1 MEGKSLRYE
10 TVIGLEVH
18 AQLKTKSKIFCG
30 SDASFGANPNEHTCT
45 IDLGLPGVLPVLS
58 KEVVESS
65 IKLGLAVGAK
75 ISESC
80 RFARKHYFY
89 PDLPKGYQI
98 SQYESPICEGGEVS
112 FLTKKN
118 EKVIIRLTRIHMEED
133 AGKLIHDDQSLK
145 NTGSLVDFNRAG
157 VPLLEI
163 VSEPELRS
171 PQDAELYARKL
182 RTLVRYLDIC
192 DGNMQEG
199 SLRCDANISL
209 RKPGEKSFGSK
220 VEIKNVNSFR
230 SLRKALEYEELRQA
244 ELLNENQSIIQET
257 RLWDESS
264 NVTRNMRTKEYAHDY
279 RYFPDPD
286 LVPLEVDKEWIS
298 EIEKTLPELPD
309 TKRARFVNNYKLPLY
324 DSEILTSEHAIADY
338 FEKTVKSFDPKDVKL
353 ASNWVMGDIL
363 GLLNERKI
371 SIEECPI
378 SPENLAEMISLII
391 DGTISGKIAKEVFTE
406 MAKSGNDAHKIVD
419 EKGLKQ
425 ISDLDSLEKI
435 VIKILNE
442 NPDEVKAYKGGKNKL
457 LGFFVGQVMKE
468 TQGKANPKSLQNIL
482 GEQLS
487 K

>member
-1 MEGKSLRYE
+1 M
-10 TVIGLEVH
+10 IGLEVH

-45 IDLGLPGVLPVLS
+45 IDLGLPGVLPVLN

-118 EKVIIRLTRIHMEED
+118 EKIIIGLTRIHMEED
-133 AGKLIHDDQSLK
+133 AGKLIHDDPSLK
-145 NTGSLVDFNRAG
+145 NKGSLVDFNRAG

-171 PQDAELYARKL
+171 PEDAELYARKL

-209 RKPGEKSFGSK
+209 RKPGEKLFGSK

-264 NVTRNMRTKEYAHDY
+264 GVTRNMRTKEYAHDY

-298 EIEKTLPELPD
+298 KIEKTLPELPD

-338 FEKTVKSFDPKDVKL
+338 FEKTVKFFDPKDLKL

-371 SIEECPI
+371 SIEECPVT
-378 SPENLAEMISLII
+378 PENLAEMITLII
-391 DGTISGKIAKEVFTE
+391 DGTISGKIAKEVFAE
-406 MAKSGNDAHKIVD
+406 MAKSGNTAQKIVD

-435 VIKILNE
+435 VIKILND
-442 NPDEVKAYKGGKNKL
+442 NPDEVKAYKSGKYKL

-482 GEQLS
+482 EEQLS
-487 K
+487 N

>member
-1 MEGKSLRYE
+1 M
-10 TVIGLEVH
+10 IGLEVH

-45 IDLGLPGVLPVLS
+45 IDLGLPGVLPVLN

-118 EKVIIRLTRIHMEED
+118 EKVIIGLTRIHMEED
-133 AGKLIHDDQSLK
+133 AGKLIHDDPSLK

-171 PQDAELYARKL
+171 PEDAELYARKL

-406 MAKSGNDAHKIVD
+406 MAKSGNNAHKIVD